1 MSSGCVDYL
10 LWRVNINH
18 GCGPQ
23 NQNFILNEK
32 VSENLYKQLVKQLSS
47 ITNKVSGVQTI
58 IITNGP
64 SGVIDCG
71 KDSLKISQKIDG
83 ASYIKSSLQAQDI
96 SNIKSAINTE
106 IENSLKQTN
115 EEVIGFLANE
125 PNALNINEVT
135 NRIRNLVDRELTSEV
150 ISEIVNNYDLSQK
163 VELTN
168 YGTISGNGC
177 EISQDI
183 AIKLLA
189 TALLNR
195 VSDIALQDSD
205 ISKTNN
211 TVVQYLKT
219 KSEGIG
225 SLLTPLIIAGAIV
238 FVIIVIVVIIVLF
251 YS

>member
-1 MSSGCVDYL
+1 MSSGCFDYL
-10 LWRVNINH
+10 FWRANINH

-32 VSENLYKQLVKQLSS
+32 VSENLYKRLAKQLSS
-47 ITNKVSGVQTI
+47 ITNKLAGNQTI
-58 IITNGP
+58 IIYNGP

-71 KDSLKISQKIDG
+71 KSSFEISQKIDG
-83 ASYIKSSLQAQDI
+83 ALYIKSELQAQDI
-96 SNIKSAINTE
+96 TDIKNAINTE
-106 IENSLKQTN
+106 IDNSLTQTN
-115 EEVIGFLANE
+115 EEIIGFLANE
-125 PNALNINEVT
+125 PNALNINQVT
-135 NRIRNLVDRELTSEV
+135 NKIHNIVDRELTNED
-150 ISEIVNNYDLSQK
+150 ISEIVNNYDLTQSTI
-163 VELTN
+163 LTN
-168 YGTISGNGC
+168 YGTISAEGC
-177 EISQDI
+177 KITQDI

-211 TVVQYLKT
+211 EVTQYLKT

-225 SLLTPLIIAGAIV
+225 SLLIPLIIIAAIV
-238 FVIIVIVVIIVLF
+238 FVVIVIIIVLF